1 MFEVSLEQMGVL
13 LLDTSSSGMI
23 SLLLDLL
30 LDILNEMLSLT
41 LKSILPTPI
50 ECGNIKKSNRYTPN
64 VDILAQP
71 K

>member
-1 MFEVSLEQMGVL
+1 ML
-13 LLDTSSSGMI
+13 LLGTSSSGMI

-50 ECGNIKKSNRYTPN
+50 ECGNIEKQIS
-64 VDILAQP
+64 ILWLAQMMGCQQALSEYD
-71 K
+71 